1 MPKLLIVD
9 DESDVRE
16 FAKSFFQKRKIDVL
30 TAAGGKEALS
40 ILETETPDLMLL
52 DVRMGELSGVDTL
65 RALRSQGNQTKI
77 IMVTG
82 VEDPDVIKE
91 VESLGVTG
99 YVHKPLALDEL
110 EQIVMKELGK
120 KD

>member
-16 FAKSFFQKRKIDVL
+16 FSKSFFQKRNVDVI
-30 TAAGGKEALS
+30 TAASGKEALAL
-40 ILETETPDLMLL
+40 LEKEAPDLMLL

-65 RALRSQGNQTKI
+65 RTLRNQNSQVKV

-91 VESLGVTG
+91 VEKLGVTG

-110 EQIVMKELGK
+110 EQIVMKELQ
-120 KD
+120 

>member
-16 FAKSFFQKRKIDVL
+16 FAKNFFQKRKIDVL
-30 TAAGGKEALS
+30 TASGGKEALS
-40 ILETETPDLMLL
+40 ILEKETPDLMLL

-65 RALRSQGNQTKI
+65 RTLRKQGNQVKI

-82 VEDPDVIKE
+82 VEDPEVISE

-110 EQIVMKELGK
+110 EQIVMKELGRK
-120 KD
+120 E